1 MKLVGVKQD
10 GKQIAINVEQIEW
23 IEEAAEQAA
32 RIHFASGADIVVDE
46 TMADVSE
53 KLNRQS

>member
-10 GKQIAINVEQIEW
+10 GKQIAVNVEQIEW
-23 IEEAAEQAA
+23 IQAAEHGAC
-32 RIHFASGADIVVDE
+32 IHFASGADIVVDE
-46 TMADVSE
+46 AMADVSE

>member
-10 GKQIAINVEQIEW
+10 GKQIAVNVEQIEW
-23 IEEAAEQAA
+23 IQAAEHGA

-46 TMADVSE
+46 AMADVSE